1 MHLLILLQLVSRL
14 LTDVI
19 FERLISDLHIWLF
32 VQFDNL
38 CSLRP
43 NLHLTLSRLLATH
56 LLFHTFF
63 FGPVNL
69 LSLLLELV
77 RDSATI

>member
-1 MHLLILLQLVSRL
+1 MHLLILLQPVSRL
-14 LTDVI
+14 LTNVI

-43 NLHLTLSRLLATH
+43 NLHLTLKASCHSLAFSH
-56 LLFHTFF
+56 IFLWPCE
-63 FGPVNL
+63 PVK
-69 LSLLLELV
+69 SV
-77 RDSATI
+77 AGTGA